1 MMNAHVLMSWK
12 SFPSLR
18 LSLNQIYKLFPID
31 IDGMMPQHFVRCPA
45 VRGSHSFNSQH
56 RDESWRTFLLP
67 PLLPVFYCTGRL
79 KLEKISFFS
88 DMCCFYAA
96 VYLYRIY
103 IQIPAKFFYFLSFL
117 KEIFFCF
124 TLENMFVPITL

>member
-1 MMNAHVLMSWK
+1 MFPMTLLCHRTVSAIFLTWSGQLSMSV
-12 SFPSLR
+12 FR
-18 LSLNQIYKLFPID
+18 LL
-31 IDGMMPQHFVRCPA
+31 MMPQHFVRCPA